1 MPDPP
6 RPFLQRQTTRITG
19 VDHDDND
26 RRNSIVG
33 KRTTGDVP
41 HAKKPRSRP
50 PTSLRDRMPFPLS
63 VLPAASG
70 PYSVGSMEI
79 EVPVE
84 QPHKVSHIKRDGRHL
99 LQLQTVLFTLYYPA
113 AFGSGSGP
121 APGGEKKWSRETW
134 VPRPRVEVAKGYAK
148 FAGLPGWMGVA
159 FAGTTTML
167 TKLRAYR
174 NTPLANHWPPEH
186 NAKDHGYK
194 VKNEQGPPPEGIDR
208 DPIFPLMIFSHG
220 LGGSKTGYSSLCT
233 EFASYGFV
241 VCAVEHRD
249 GSSPRTF
256 INHSKRAR
264 PKRKGPH
271 HRRTRDGGSSE
282 GPEFEKE
289 SEDICG
295 LDHTDEELR
304 QGYHKMDYVF
314 PKDNPMDTAPNNEQG
329 VDRELRD
336 AQIELRLCELEEAY
350 RVLRIICSGN
360 GEQIQR
366 QNRRG
371 GGYIGGTSR
380 GLNGV
385 DWARW
390 KHRFHMDKYTLA
402 GHSFGAATVVEALRH
417 TDRFTNV
424 SAGII
429 YDIWGAP
436 VKPPADE
443 PKHRIHLPLLGINSE
458 AFMYWQS
465 NFDAVM
471 SLMEEASEH
480 GYPAYLLTV
489 RGSVHITQSDWSIL
503 YPHITSFL
511 LKATVNPTRAI
522 DLNVSASLEFLRL
535 VMPKYGGGRTILDRC
550 MTNEAILQTEL
561 LDELPDE
568 NRPVDEYIAAK
579 LKVKHEFSKRIS
591 SGYRRKMKRHR
602 QASEEVEYSTSDEV
616 WSHYKPTEE
625 QLKKWIADEES
636 REQHVDEI
644 SGSKG
649 DPEDTAIY
657 TMVASGA
664 SNGSSGDDNRLSL
677 SDADEEQRI
686 DDSETSTLSGSDD
699 MDPGRPQER
708 SSTKLQD
715 DAQQD
720 IGRTMHAKNAS
731 AAADGGSNH
740 APPDTWLGIVPALR
754 DGPQQQ

>member
-1 MPDPP
+1 MSD
-6 RPFLQRQTTRITG
+6 RPSPYVRRQTTRITG
-19 VDHDDND
+19 VNHDDND

-33 KRTTGDVP
+33 KQSTGDVP
-41 HAKKPRSRP
+41 NAKKPRSRP

-84 QPHKVSHIKRDGRHL
+84 HPRQISHIKRNGRHL

-113 AFGSGSGP
+113 AIGSGSGP
-121 APGGEKKWSRETW
+121 APGGGKKWSRETW

-148 FAGLPGWMGVA
+148 FAGIPDWIGVA
-159 FAGTTTML
+159 FTGATAML

-174 NTPLANHWPPEH
+174 NTPLATHWPPEH
-186 NAKDHGYK
+186 NVKEHGYK
-194 VKNEQGPPPEGIDR
+194 VKNEQGLPPEGIDR
-208 DPIFPLMIFSHG
+208 DPIFPLMLFSHG
-220 LGGSKTGYSSLCT
+220 LGGSKTAYSSLCT

-256 INHSKRAR
+256 INHSKRPR
-264 PKRKGPH
+264 PKKGE
-271 HRRTRDGGSSE
+271 HRTGSSRE
-282 GPEFEKE
+282 TSGEDPEFEKE
-289 SEDICG
+289 SEDLAG

-304 QGYHKMDYVF
+304 QGYHHMDYVF
-314 PKDNPMDTAPNNEQG
+314 PKDNPTDTAPNNERG
-329 VDRELRD
+329 VDRELRN

-350 RVLRIICSGN
+350 RVLKIICAGD
-360 GEQIQR
+360 GERIQK

-371 GGYIGGTSR
+371 EGYIGGTSR

-385 DWARW
+385 NWARW
-390 KHRFHMDKYTLA
+390 KNRFHVDKYILA

-417 TDRFTNV
+417 TDCFKNV

-436 VKPPADE
+436 IKPAAEE
-443 PKHRIHLPLLGINSE
+443 PEHRIHIPLLGINSE

-465 NFDAVM
+465 NFDAVK

-489 RGSVHITQSDWSIL
+489 RGSVHITQSDWSLL
-503 YPHITSFL
+503 YRHTMSFL
-511 LKATVNPTRAI
+511 LKATVNPTRAL
-522 DLNVSASLEFLRL
+522 DLNISASLEFLRL
-535 VMPKYGGGRTILDRC
+535 VMPHYGGGKTILDRC
-550 MTNEAILQTEL
+550 MMDEAILKTEL
-561 LDELPDE
+561 LESLPDD
-568 NRPVDEYIAAK
+568 NRPDDQFIAAK
-579 LKVKHEFSKRIS
+579 LKVKHEFRTRMA
-591 SGYRRKMKRHR
+591 SGFRRRMKRHVHTN
-602 QASEEVEYSTSDEV
+602 AGANYSTSDEV

-625 QLKKWIADEES
+625 QLNKWIADEER
-636 REQHVDEI
+636 RENQTDQI
-644 SGSKG
+644 SAMKG
-649 DPEDTAIY
+649 DPEDIANKTAD
-657 TMVASGA
+657 
-664 SNGSSGDDNRLSL
+664 SSGTSNDGIRDENRISL

-686 DDSETSTLSGSDD
+686 GDSEARTLSGSDE
-699 MDPGRPQER
+699 MDPQKPRET
-708 SSTKLQD
+708 SSNKLQD
-715 DAQQD
+715 EAQEDRAQA
-720 IGRTMHAKNAS
+720 RHTNNAS
-731 AAADGGSNH
+731 AAADSGSNE

-754 DGPQQQ
+754 DGPQ